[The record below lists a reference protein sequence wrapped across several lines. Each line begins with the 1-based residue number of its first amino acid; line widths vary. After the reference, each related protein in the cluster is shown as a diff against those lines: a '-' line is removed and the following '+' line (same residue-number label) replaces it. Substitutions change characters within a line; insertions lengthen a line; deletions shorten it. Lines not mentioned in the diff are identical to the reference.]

1 MVIFNSWAF
10 FSLLPASFPAIT
22 TFVFLLTLDEHV
34 PPNDSIFAF
43 ASSLVKFSSE
53 PVKTYVLF
61 VNIVSSVFICFR
73 YVMLGSVLD
82 YISRTNL
89 FNFVIFLSILIFLF
103 KKIDV
108 VGMLDNMK
116 NAVIENIEA
125 SKTSKSDSETHL
137 KEIEEKVS
145 HIEEEID
152 GIIKKSEQNAKLV
165 GEKIIEDANHTVE
178 SIKDNSKKLVENKSA
193 LLKNDIL
200 QRASEASIE
209 VARNHIVN
217 ELNNNYDLHQRLID
231 ESLEALNSYKG

>member
-1 MVIFNSWAF
+1 
-10 FSLLPASFPAIT
+10 
-22 TFVFLLTLDEHV
+22 
-34 PPNDSIFAF
+34 
-43 ASSLVKFSSE
+43 
-53 PVKTYVLF
+53 
-61 VNIVSSVFICFR
+61 
-73 YVMLGSVLD
+73 MLGSVLD
-82 YISRTNL
+82 YISKTNL
-89 FNFVIFLSILIFLF
+89 FNFIIFLSILIFLF

-116 NAVIENIEA
+116 NVVIENIEA
-125 SKTSKSDSETHL
+125 SKTSKLDSETHL

-200 QRASEASIE
+200 KRASEASIE

-217 ELNNNYDLHQRLID
+217 ELNNNYDLHQKLID
-231 ESLEALNSYKG
+231 ESLEALNSYKS

>member
-1 MVIFNSWAF
+1 
-10 FSLLPASFPAIT
+10 
-22 TFVFLLTLDEHV
+22 
-34 PPNDSIFAF
+34 
-43 ASSLVKFSSE
+43 
-53 PVKTYVLF
+53 
-61 VNIVSSVFICFR
+61 
-73 YVMLGSVLD
+73 MLGSVLD
-82 YISRTNL
+82 YISKTNL
-89 FNFVIFLSILIFLF
+89 FNFIIFLSILIFLF

-108 VGMLDNMK
+108 VGMLENMK

-125 SKTSKSDSETHL
+125 SKTSKSESETHL
-137 KEIEEKVS
+137 KEIQEKVS
-145 HIEEEID
+145 DIEEEID

-200 QRASEASIE
+200 RRASEASIE

-217 ELNNNYDLHQRLID
+217 ELNNNYDLHQKLID

>member
-1 MVIFNSWAF
+1 
-10 FSLLPASFPAIT
+10 
-22 TFVFLLTLDEHV
+22 
-34 PPNDSIFAF
+34 
-43 ASSLVKFSSE
+43 
-53 PVKTYVLF
+53 
-61 VNIVSSVFICFR
+61 
-73 YVMLGSVLD
+73 MLGSVLD
-82 YISRTNL
+82 YISKTNL
-89 FNFVIFLSILIFLF
+89 FNFIIFLSILIFLF

-108 VGMLDNMK
+108 VGMLENMK

-125 SKTSKSDSETHL
+125 SKTSKSESETHL

-200 QRASEASIE
+200 RRASEASIE

-217 ELNNNYDLHQRLID
+217 ELNNNYDLHQKLID
-231 ESLEALNSYKG
+231 ESLEALNSYKS

>member
-1 MVIFNSWAF
+1 
-10 FSLLPASFPAIT
+10 
-22 TFVFLLTLDEHV
+22 
-34 PPNDSIFAF
+34 
-43 ASSLVKFSSE
+43 
-53 PVKTYVLF
+53 
-61 VNIVSSVFICFR
+61 
-73 YVMLGSVLD
+73 MLGSVLD

-108 VGMLDNMK
+108 VGMLENMK

-125 SKTSKSDSETHL
+125 SKTSKSESETHL

-165 GEKIIEDANHTVE
+165 GEKIIQDANHTVE

-200 QRASEASIE
+200 KRASEASIE

-217 ELNNNYDLHQRLID
+217 ELNNNYDLHQKLID
-231 ESLEALNSYKG
+231 ESLEALNSYKS

>member
-1 MVIFNSWAF
+1 
-10 FSLLPASFPAIT
+10 
-22 TFVFLLTLDEHV
+22 
-34 PPNDSIFAF
+34 
-43 ASSLVKFSSE
+43 
-53 PVKTYVLF
+53 
-61 VNIVSSVFICFR
+61 
-73 YVMLGSVLD
+73 MLGSVLD

-116 NAVIENIEA
+116 NVVIENIEA
-125 SKTSKSDSETHL
+125 SKTSKSESETHL

-165 GEKIIEDANHTVE
+165 GEKIIQDANHTVE

-200 QRASEASIE
+200 KRASEASIE

-217 ELNNNYDLHQRLID
+217 ELNNNYDLHQKLID

>member
-1 MVIFNSWAF
+1 
-10 FSLLPASFPAIT
+10 
-22 TFVFLLTLDEHV
+22 
-34 PPNDSIFAF
+34 
-43 ASSLVKFSSE
+43 
-53 PVKTYVLF
+53 
-61 VNIVSSVFICFR
+61 
-73 YVMLGSVLD
+73 MLGSVLD

-89 FNFVIFLSILIFLF
+89 FNFVIFLSVLIFLF
-103 KKIDV
+103 KKVDV
-108 VGMLDNMK
+108 VGMLENMK
-116 NAVIENIEA
+116 NAVVENIEA
-125 SKTSKSDSETHL
+125 SKTSKTESETQL

-165 GEKIIEDANHTVE
+165 GEKIIDDANHTVS

-200 QRASEASIE
+200 KRASQASIE

-231 ESLEALNSYKG
+231 ESLETLNSYKA

>member
-1 MVIFNSWAF
+1 
-10 FSLLPASFPAIT
+10 
-22 TFVFLLTLDEHV
+22 
-34 PPNDSIFAF
+34 
-43 ASSLVKFSSE
+43 
-53 PVKTYVLF
+53 
-61 VNIVSSVFICFR
+61 
-73 YVMLGSVLD
+73 MLGSVLD

-89 FNFVIFLSILIFLF
+89 FNFIIFLSILIFLF

-116 NAVIENIEA
+116 NAVIENIES

-165 GEKIIEDANHTVE
+165 GEKIIEDDNHTVE

-200 QRASEASIE
+200 RRASEASIE

-217 ELNNNYDLHQRLID
+217 ELNNNYDLHQKLID
-231 ESLEALNSYKG
+231 ESLEALNSYKS

>member
-1 MVIFNSWAF
+1 
-10 FSLLPASFPAIT
+10 
-22 TFVFLLTLDEHV
+22 
-34 PPNDSIFAF
+34 
-43 ASSLVKFSSE
+43 
-53 PVKTYVLF
+53 
-61 VNIVSSVFICFR
+61 
-73 YVMLGSVLD
+73 MLGSVLD

-89 FNFVIFLSILIFLF
+89 FNFVIFLSVLIFLF

-108 VGMLDNMK
+108 VGMLENMK

-125 SKTSKSDSETHL
+125 SKTSKSESETYL

-145 HIEEEID
+145 HVEEEID

-200 QRASEASIE
+200 KRASEASIE

>member
-1 MVIFNSWAF
+1 
-10 FSLLPASFPAIT
+10 
-22 TFVFLLTLDEHV
+22 
-34 PPNDSIFAF
+34 
-43 ASSLVKFSSE
+43 
-53 PVKTYVLF
+53 
-61 VNIVSSVFICFR
+61 
-73 YVMLGSVLD
+73 MLGSVLD
-82 YISRTNL
+82 YISKTNL
-89 FNFVIFLSILIFLF
+89 FNFIIFLSILIFLF

-108 VGMLDNMK
+108 VGMLENMK

-125 SKTSKSDSETHL
+125 SKTSKSESETHL
-137 KEIEEKVS
+137 KEIQEKVS

-200 QRASEASIE
+200 RRASEASIE

-217 ELNNNYDLHQRLID
+217 ELNNNYDLHQKLID
-231 ESLEALNSYKG
+231 ESLEALNNYKS

>member
-1 MVIFNSWAF
+1 
-10 FSLLPASFPAIT
+10 
-22 TFVFLLTLDEHV
+22 
-34 PPNDSIFAF
+34 
-43 ASSLVKFSSE
+43 
-53 PVKTYVLF
+53 
-61 VNIVSSVFICFR
+61 
-73 YVMLGSVLD
+73 MLGSVLD

-89 FNFVIFLSILIFLF
+89 FNFVIFLSVLIFLF

-108 VGMLDNMK
+108 VGMLENMK

-125 SKTSKSDSETHL
+125 SKTSKSESETHL

-145 HIEEEID
+145 HVEEEID

-200 QRASEASIE
+200 KRASEASIE

>member
-1 MVIFNSWAF
+1 
-10 FSLLPASFPAIT
+10 
-22 TFVFLLTLDEHV
+22 
-34 PPNDSIFAF
+34 
-43 ASSLVKFSSE
+43 
-53 PVKTYVLF
+53 
-61 VNIVSSVFICFR
+61 
-73 YVMLGSVLD
+73 MLGSVLD

-108 VGMLDNMK
+108 VGMLENMK

-125 SKTSKSDSETHL
+125 SKTSKSESETHL

-165 GEKIIEDANHTVE
+165 GEKIIDDANHTVS

-200 QRASEASIE
+200 KRASQASIE

-231 ESLEALNSYKG
+231 ESLEALNSYKA

>member
-1 MVIFNSWAF
+1 
-10 FSLLPASFPAIT
+10 
-22 TFVFLLTLDEHV
+22 
-34 PPNDSIFAF
+34 
-43 ASSLVKFSSE
+43 
-53 PVKTYVLF
+53 
-61 VNIVSSVFICFR
+61 
-73 YVMLGSVLD
+73 MLGSVLD

-108 VGMLDNMK
+108 VGMLENMK

-125 SKTSKSDSETHL
+125 SKTSKSESETHL

-178 SIKDNSKKLVENKSA
+178 SIKDNSKKLIENKSA

-200 QRASEASIE
+200 KRASEASIE

>member
-1 MVIFNSWAF
+1 M
-10 FSLLPASFPAIT
+10 
-22 TFVFLLTLDEHV
+22 
-34 PPNDSIFAF
+34 
-43 ASSLVKFSSE
+43 
-53 PVKTYVLF
+53 
-61 VNIVSSVFICFR
+61 R
-73 YVMLGSVLD
+73 LGSVLD
-82 YISRTNL
+82 YISKTNL
-89 FNFVIFLSILIFLF
+89 FNFIIFLSILIFLF

-108 VGMLDNMK
+108 VGMLENMK

-125 SKTSKSDSETHL
+125 SKTSKSESETHL
-137 KEIEEKVS
+137 KEIQEKVS

-200 QRASEASIE
+200 RRASEASIE

-217 ELNNNYDLHQRLID
+217 ELNNNYDLHQKLID
-231 ESLEALNSYKG
+231 ESLEALNSYKS

>member
-1 MVIFNSWAF
+1 
-10 FSLLPASFPAIT
+10 
-22 TFVFLLTLDEHV
+22 
-34 PPNDSIFAF
+34 
-43 ASSLVKFSSE
+43 
-53 PVKTYVLF
+53 
-61 VNIVSSVFICFR
+61 
-73 YVMLGSVLD
+73 MLGSVLD

-108 VGMLDNMK
+108 VGMLENMK

-200 QRASEASIE
+200 RRASEASIE

-217 ELNNNYDLHQRLID
+217 ELNNNYDLHQKLID

>member
-1 MVIFNSWAF
+1 
-10 FSLLPASFPAIT
+10 
-22 TFVFLLTLDEHV
+22 
-34 PPNDSIFAF
+34 
-43 ASSLVKFSSE
+43 
-53 PVKTYVLF
+53 
-61 VNIVSSVFICFR
+61 
-73 YVMLGSVLD
+73 MLGSVLD

-108 VGMLDNMK
+108 VGMLENMK

-125 SKTSKSDSETHL
+125 SKTSKSESETHL
-137 KEIEEKVS
+137 KEIQEKVS

-200 QRASEASIE
+200 KRASEASIE

-217 ELNNNYDLHQRLID
+217 ELNNNYDLHQKLID
-231 ESLEALNSYKG
+231 ESLEALNSYKGETFER

>member
-1 MVIFNSWAF
+1 
-10 FSLLPASFPAIT
+10 
-22 TFVFLLTLDEHV
+22 
-34 PPNDSIFAF
+34 
-43 ASSLVKFSSE
+43 
-53 PVKTYVLF
+53 
-61 VNIVSSVFICFR
+61 
-73 YVMLGSVLD
+73 MLGSVLD
-82 YISRTNL
+82 YISKTNL
-89 FNFVIFLSILIFLF
+89 FNFIIFLSILIFLF

-108 VGMLDNMK
+108 VGMLENMK

-125 SKTSKSDSETHL
+125 SKTSKSESETHL
-137 KEIEEKVS
+137 KEIQEKVS

-200 QRASEASIE
+200 RRAAEASIE

-217 ELNNNYDLHQRLID
+217 ELNNNYDLHQKLID
-231 ESLEALNSYKG
+231 ESLEALNSYKS

>member
-1 MVIFNSWAF
+1 
-10 FSLLPASFPAIT
+10 
-22 TFVFLLTLDEHV
+22 
-34 PPNDSIFAF
+34 
-43 ASSLVKFSSE
+43 
-53 PVKTYVLF
+53 
-61 VNIVSSVFICFR
+61 
-73 YVMLGSVLD
+73 MLGSVLD

-89 FNFVIFLSILIFLF
+89 FNFVIFLSVLIFLF
-103 KKIDV
+103 KKVDV
-108 VGMLDNMK
+108 VGMLENMK
-116 NAVIENIEA
+116 NAVVENIEA
-125 SKTSKSDSETHL
+125 SKTSKTEYETQL

-165 GEKIIEDANHTVE
+165 GEKIIDDANHTVS

-200 QRASEASIE
+200 KRASQASIE

-231 ESLEALNSYKG
+231 ESLETLNSYKA

>member
-1 MVIFNSWAF
+1 
-10 FSLLPASFPAIT
+10 
-22 TFVFLLTLDEHV
+22 
-34 PPNDSIFAF
+34 
-43 ASSLVKFSSE
+43 
-53 PVKTYVLF
+53 
-61 VNIVSSVFICFR
+61 
-73 YVMLGSVLD
+73 MLGSVLD

-108 VGMLDNMK
+108 VGMLENMK
-116 NAVIENIEA
+116 NVVIENIES

-165 GEKIIEDANHTVE
+165 GEKIIQDANHTVE

-200 QRASEASIE
+200 RRASEASIE

-217 ELNNNYDLHQRLID
+217 ELNNNYDLHQKLID

>member
-1 MVIFNSWAF
+1 
-10 FSLLPASFPAIT
+10 
-22 TFVFLLTLDEHV
+22 
-34 PPNDSIFAF
+34 
-43 ASSLVKFSSE
+43 
-53 PVKTYVLF
+53 
-61 VNIVSSVFICFR
+61 
-73 YVMLGSVLD
+73 MLGSVLD

-116 NAVIENIEA
+116 NVVIENIES
-125 SKTSKSDSETHL
+125 SKTSKSDSEIHL

-165 GEKIIEDANHTVE
+165 GEKIIQDANHTVE

-200 QRASEASIE
+200 RRASEASIE

-217 ELNNNYDLHQRLID
+217 ELNNNYDLHQKLID

>member
-1 MVIFNSWAF
+1 
-10 FSLLPASFPAIT
+10 
-22 TFVFLLTLDEHV
+22 
-34 PPNDSIFAF
+34 
-43 ASSLVKFSSE
+43 
-53 PVKTYVLF
+53 
-61 VNIVSSVFICFR
+61 
-73 YVMLGSVLD
+73 MLGSVLD

-116 NAVIENIEA
+116 NVVIENIES

-200 QRASEASIE
+200 RRASEASIE

-217 ELNNNYDLHQRLID
+217 ELNNNYDLHQKLID
-231 ESLEALNSYKG
+231 ESLEALNSYKS

>member
-1 MVIFNSWAF
+1 
-10 FSLLPASFPAIT
+10 
-22 TFVFLLTLDEHV
+22 
-34 PPNDSIFAF
+34 
-43 ASSLVKFSSE
+43 
-53 PVKTYVLF
+53 
-61 VNIVSSVFICFR
+61 
-73 YVMLGSVLD
+73 MLGSVLD

-108 VGMLDNMK
+108 VGMLENMK

-125 SKTSKSDSETHL
+125 SKTSKSESETHL

-200 QRASEASIE
+200 KRASEASIE
-209 VARNHIVN
+209 VARNHIVS
-217 ELNNNYDLHQRLID
+217 ELNNNNDLHQRLID

>member
-1 MVIFNSWAF
+1 
-10 FSLLPASFPAIT
+10 
-22 TFVFLLTLDEHV
+22 
-34 PPNDSIFAF
+34 
-43 ASSLVKFSSE
+43 
-53 PVKTYVLF
+53 
-61 VNIVSSVFICFR
+61 
-73 YVMLGSVLD
+73 MLGSVLD
-82 YISRTNL
+82 YISKTNL
-89 FNFVIFLSILIFLF
+89 FNFIIFLSILIFLF

-108 VGMLDNMK
+108 VGMLENMK

-125 SKTSKSDSETHL
+125 SKTSKSESETHL
-137 KEIEEKVS
+137 KEIQEKVS

-200 QRASEASIE
+200 KRASEASIE

-217 ELNNNYDLHQRLID
+217 ELNNNYDLHQKLID
-231 ESLEALNSYKG
+231 ESLEALHSYKS

>member
-1 MVIFNSWAF
+1 
-10 FSLLPASFPAIT
+10 
-22 TFVFLLTLDEHV
+22 
-34 PPNDSIFAF
+34 
-43 ASSLVKFSSE
+43 
-53 PVKTYVLF
+53 
-61 VNIVSSVFICFR
+61 
-73 YVMLGSVLD
+73 MLGSVLD

-108 VGMLDNMK
+108 VGMLENMK

-125 SKTSKSDSETHL
+125 SKTSKSESETHL

-178 SIKDNSKKLVENKSA
+178 SIKDNSNYLVENKSA

-200 QRASEASIE
+200 KRASEASIE

>member
-1 MVIFNSWAF
+1 
-10 FSLLPASFPAIT
+10 
-22 TFVFLLTLDEHV
+22 
-34 PPNDSIFAF
+34 
-43 ASSLVKFSSE
+43 
-53 PVKTYVLF
+53 
-61 VNIVSSVFICFR
+61 
-73 YVMLGSVLD
+73 MLGSVLD

-116 NAVIENIEA
+116 NVVIENIES
-125 SKTSKSDSETHL
+125 SKTSKSDSEIHL

-152 GIIKKSEQNAKLV
+152 EIIKKSEQNAKLV
-165 GEKIIEDANHTVE
+165 GEKIIQDANHTVE

-200 QRASEASIE
+200 RRASEASIE

-217 ELNNNYDLHQRLID
+217 ELNNNYDLHQKLID

>member
-1 MVIFNSWAF
+1 
-10 FSLLPASFPAIT
+10 
-22 TFVFLLTLDEHV
+22 
-34 PPNDSIFAF
+34 
-43 ASSLVKFSSE
+43 
-53 PVKTYVLF
+53 
-61 VNIVSSVFICFR
+61 
-73 YVMLGSVLD
+73 MLGSVLD

-108 VGMLDNMK
+108 VGMLENMK

-125 SKTSKSDSETHL
+125 SKTSKSESETHL

-200 QRASEASIE
+200 KRASEASIE

>member
-1 MVIFNSWAF
+1 
-10 FSLLPASFPAIT
+10 
-22 TFVFLLTLDEHV
+22 
-34 PPNDSIFAF
+34 
-43 ASSLVKFSSE
+43 
-53 PVKTYVLF
+53 
-61 VNIVSSVFICFR
+61 
-73 YVMLGSVLD
+73 MLGSVLD

-108 VGMLDNMK
+108 VGILDNMK
-116 NAVIENIEA
+116 NVVIENIEA

-165 GEKIIEDANHTVE
+165 GEKIIQDANHTVE

-200 QRASEASIE
+200 KRASEASVE

-217 ELNNNYDLHQRLID
+217 ELNNNYDLHQKLID

>member
-1 MVIFNSWAF
+1 
-10 FSLLPASFPAIT
+10 
-22 TFVFLLTLDEHV
+22 
-34 PPNDSIFAF
+34 
-43 ASSLVKFSSE
+43 
-53 PVKTYVLF
+53 
-61 VNIVSSVFICFR
+61 
-73 YVMLGSVLD
+73 MLGSVLD
-82 YISRTNL
+82 YISKTNL
-89 FNFVIFLSILIFLF
+89 FNFIIFLSILIFLF

-116 NAVIENIEA
+116 NVVIENIEA
-125 SKTSKSDSETHL
+125 SKTSKSESETHL

-200 QRASEASIE
+200 RRASEASIE

-217 ELNNNYDLHQRLID
+217 ELNNNYDLHQKLID
-231 ESLEALNSYKG
+231 ESLEVLNSYKG

>member
-1 MVIFNSWAF
+1 
-10 FSLLPASFPAIT
+10 
-22 TFVFLLTLDEHV
+22 
-34 PPNDSIFAF
+34 
-43 ASSLVKFSSE
+43 
-53 PVKTYVLF
+53 
-61 VNIVSSVFICFR
+61 
-73 YVMLGSVLD
+73 MLGSVLD
-82 YISRTNL
+82 YISKTNL
-89 FNFVIFLSILIFLF
+89 FNFIIFLSILIFLF

-108 VGMLDNMK
+108 VGMLENMK

-125 SKTSKSDSETHL
+125 SKTSKSESETHL
-137 KEIEEKVS
+137 KEIQEKVS

-200 QRASEASIE
+200 KRASEASIE

-217 ELNNNYDLHQRLID
+217 ELNNNYDLHQKLID
-231 ESLEALNSYKG
+231 ESLEALNSYKS

>member
-1 MVIFNSWAF
+1 
-10 FSLLPASFPAIT
+10 
-22 TFVFLLTLDEHV
+22 
-34 PPNDSIFAF
+34 
-43 ASSLVKFSSE
+43 
-53 PVKTYVLF
+53 
-61 VNIVSSVFICFR
+61 
-73 YVMLGSVLD
+73 MLGSVLD

-116 NAVIENIEA
+116 NAVIENIES
-125 SKTSKSDSETHL
+125 SKTSKSDSEIHL

-178 SIKDNSKKLVENKSA
+178 SIKENSKKLVENKSA

-200 QRASEASIE
+200 RRASEASIE

-217 ELNNNYDLHQRLID
+217 ELNNNYDLHQKLID
-231 ESLEALNSYKG
+231 ESLEALNSYKS

>member
-1 MVIFNSWAF
+1 
-10 FSLLPASFPAIT
+10 
-22 TFVFLLTLDEHV
+22 
-34 PPNDSIFAF
+34 
-43 ASSLVKFSSE
+43 
-53 PVKTYVLF
+53 
-61 VNIVSSVFICFR
+61 
-73 YVMLGSVLD
+73 MLGSVLD

-108 VGMLDNMK
+108 VGMLENMK

-125 SKTSKSDSETHL
+125 SKTSKSESETHL
-137 KEIEEKVS
+137 KEIQEKVS

-178 SIKDNSKKLVENKSA
+178 SIKENSKKLVENKSA

-200 QRASEASIE
+200 RRASEASIE

-217 ELNNNYDLHQRLID
+217 ELNNNYDLHQKLID
-231 ESLEALNSYKG
+231 ESLEALNSYKS

>member
-1 MVIFNSWAF
+1 
-10 FSLLPASFPAIT
+10 
-22 TFVFLLTLDEHV
+22 
-34 PPNDSIFAF
+34 
-43 ASSLVKFSSE
+43 
-53 PVKTYVLF
+53 
-61 VNIVSSVFICFR
+61 
-73 YVMLGSVLD
+73 MLGSVLD

-116 NAVIENIEA
+116 NVVIENIEA

-165 GEKIIEDANHTVE
+165 GEKIIQDANHTVE

-200 QRASEASIE
+200 KRASEASIE

-217 ELNNNYDLHQRLID
+217 ELNNNYDLHQKLID

>member
-1 MVIFNSWAF
+1 
-10 FSLLPASFPAIT
+10 
-22 TFVFLLTLDEHV
+22 
-34 PPNDSIFAF
+34 
-43 ASSLVKFSSE
+43 
-53 PVKTYVLF
+53 
-61 VNIVSSVFICFR
+61 
-73 YVMLGSVLD
+73 MLGSVLD
-82 YISRTNL
+82 YISKTNL
-89 FNFVIFLSILIFLF
+89 FNFIIFLSILIFLF

-108 VGMLDNMK
+108 VGMLENMK

-125 SKTSKSDSETHL
+125 SKTSKSESETHL
-137 KEIEEKVS
+137 KEIQEKVS

-200 QRASEASIE
+200 KRASEASIE

-217 ELNNNYDLHQRLID
+217 ELNNNYYLHQRLID